1 MEIKLTPKQKELIEK
16 MGVFSE
22 RNGSAPAQARI
33 MALLLI
39 CDKTELTFDEIQETL
54 QLSKSAV
61 SNAINSL
68 LLIERIEY
76 HTKPG
81 DRKRY
86 FSSRITQM
94 ESDFEKSF
102 AKMLQVKS
110 LLQEVLES
118 RTKETKEFNAK
129 LQSLID
135 FMDFLQREL
144 PESYKKWRKM
154 KS

>member
-22 RNGSAPAQARI
+22 RNGSTPAQARI
-33 MALLLI
+33 MALLMI

-94 ESDFEKSF
+94 ESDFEKGFSR
-102 AKMLQVKS
+102 MLQVRS
-110 LLQEVLES
+110 LLQEVLEN
-118 RTKETKEFNAK
+118 RTKTTKEFNSK

-135 FMDFLQREL
+135 FMEFLQKEL
-144 PESYKKWRKM
+144 PESYMKWRKM